1 MLLRTARKHKY
12 NNFQKR
18 DLYYF
23 MFIDVHTW
31 YESMSIYSENK
42 NIFRNFQDVWKK
54 NYLLNT
60 IGLQYVV
67 RCLILGFEI
76 AINM

>member
-1 MLLRTARKHKY
+1 
-12 NNFQKR
+12 
-18 DLYYF
+18 

-42 NIFRNFQDVWKK
+42 NIFHNFQDVWKK

-60 IGLQYVV
+60 IVLQYVIGW
-67 RCLILGFEI
+67 LILGFEI